1 MIICQQPHVQ
11 IHSFT
16 FSKKKKK
23 IIHLR
28 SLKNVRLVIREPFEF
43 AIFIVFIVGD
53 T

>member
-1 MIICQQPHVQ
+1 MFRF
-11 IHSFT
+11 IHLRSP
-16 FSKKKKK
+16 KKKKK

>member
-16 FSKKKKK
+16 FSKKK
-23 IIHLR
+23 IIYLR

>member
-16 FSKKKKK
+16 FSKKKK

>member
-1 MIICQQPHVQ
+1 MFRF
-11 IHSFT
+11 IHLRSQKK
-16 FSKKKKK
+16 KKKKK
-23 IIHLR
+23 IIYLR